1 MNKVLLYFLS
11 FIFII
16 SGTYFYTQFNTQENV
31 IFSQEDINIISKE
44 IQPMLVEDSGIEI
57 TYDSIDLNLLDH
69 DITINLNFLVEGFS
83 LSFNGK
89 SKFNSKLI
97 IKNNKLYLSDIEY
110 SDFQLINV
118 NENDDFSKVFVK
130 QYTDFIKKK
139 TKEELNDTLK
149 ISFIYDLDKEK
160 YSSIKDYYI
169 NKRNLNININKDNS
183 NYIIYSIISFILCII
198 LFFVSFKLKPKNS

>member
-69 DITINLNFLVEGFS
+69 DITINLNFLVLEF
-83 LSFNGK
+83 
-89 SKFNSKLI
+89 
-97 IKNNKLYLSDIEY
+97 
-110 SDFQLINV
+110 
-118 NENDDFSKVFVK
+118 
-130 QYTDFIKKK
+130 
-139 TKEELNDTLK
+139 
-149 ISFIYDLDKEK
+149 
-160 YSSIKDYYI
+160 
-169 NKRNLNININKDNS
+169 
-183 NYIIYSIISFILCII
+183 
-198 LFFVSFKLKPKNS
+198 LF